1 MRLPVL
7 PCPVPPA
14 HPPADH
20 RRCRLLALHHPLPA
34 DEGRAAKGSKKEKP
48 MYLKDVMFK
57 QALEGDISSG
67 GWVGGSVGGVGGS
80 VGGCLE
86 WCIALPACPVTCL
99 PGLQG
104 QLSCML
110 RG

>member
-1 MRLPVL
+1 
-7 PCPVPPA
+7 
-14 HPPADH
+14 
-20 RRCRLLALHHPLPA
+20 
-34 DEGRAAKGSKKEKP
+34 

-67 GWVGGSVGGVGGS
+67 GWVGGSVGRWVGGS
-80 VGGCLE
+80 VGRWVGLGVTWGGCLE